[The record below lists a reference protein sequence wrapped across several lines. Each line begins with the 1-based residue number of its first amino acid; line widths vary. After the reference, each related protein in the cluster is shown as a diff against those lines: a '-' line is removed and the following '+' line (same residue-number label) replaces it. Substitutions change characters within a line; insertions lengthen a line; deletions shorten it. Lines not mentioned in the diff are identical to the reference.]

1 MYQSALEVCKS
12 MAQGVQ
18 FEVMTLKVLATRK
31 VIKERMDYKDYLGG
45 MVKEEMDWLERLQ
58 GTFLVDRTEVE
69 VTRLWETLET
79 KKVRK
84 HWNFLRKKLPT
95 EVLTFLEGK
104 KEFSISETGKSE
116 KREWDLQDVDG
127 SSKRFQLSNS
137 MRVAEDNGGWKYQE
151 ELIKDGI
158 LIKWY
163 DKYDS
168 KGREMICELDSF
180 HIDKEKR
187 IQRVIRWKLPFLNV
201 KIAQW
206 MWCIR
211 EDVP

>member
-1 MYQSALEVCKS
+1 
-12 MAQGVQ
+12 MAQNTK
-18 FEVMTLKVLATRK
+18 FEVMSLKVLATRK

-45 MVKEEMDWLERLQ
+45 RVKEEMDWLERLQ

-84 HWNFLRKKLPT
+84 HWNFLRKRLPT
-95 EVLTFLEGK
+95 EVLAFLEGK
-104 KEFSISETGKSE
+104 KEFSISETAKSE

-137 MRVAEDNGGWKYQE
+137 MRVAEDDGGWKYQE

-163 DKYDS
+163 GKYDS
-168 KGREMICELDSF
+168 KGREMICELDCF
-180 HIDKEKR
+180 YVDKEER
-187 IQRVIRWKLPFLNV
+187 IKRVIKWELPFINV

>member
-1 MYQSALEVCKS
+1 
-12 MAQGVQ
+12 MAQNTK
-18 FEVMTLKVLATRK
+18 FEVMSLKVLATRK

-45 MVKEEMDWLERLQ
+45 RVKEEMDWLERLQ

-95 EVLTFLEGK
+95 EVLAFLEGK
-104 KEFSISETGKSE
+104 KEFSISETAKSE

-137 MRVAEDNGGWKYQE
+137 MRVAEDDGGWKYQE

-163 DKYDS
+163 GKYDS
-168 KGREMICELDSF
+168 KGREMICELDCF
-180 HIDKEKR
+180 YVDKEER
-187 IQRVIRWKLPFLNV
+187 IKRVIKWELPFINV

>member
-1 MYQSALEVCKS
+1 
-12 MAQGVQ
+12 MAQNTK
-18 FEVMTLKVLATRK
+18 FEVMSLKVLATRK
-31 VIKERMDYKDYLGG
+31 GIKERMDYKDYLGG
-45 MVKEEMDWLERLQ
+45 RVKEEMDWLERLQ

-95 EVLTFLEGK
+95 EVLAFLEGK
-104 KEFSISETGKSE
+104 KEFSISETAKSE

-137 MRVAEDNGGWKYQE
+137 MRVAEDDGGWKYQE

-163 DKYDS
+163 GKYDS
-168 KGREMICELDSF
+168 KGREMICELDCF
-180 HIDKEKR
+180 YVDKEER
-187 IQRVIRWKLPFLNV
+187 IERVIKWELPFINV

>member
-1 MYQSALEVCKS
+1 
-12 MAQGVQ
+12 MAQNTK
-18 FEVMTLKVLATRK
+18 FEVMSLKVLATRK
-31 VIKERMDYKDYLGG
+31 GIKERMDYKDYLGG
-45 MVKEEMDWLERLQ
+45 RVKEEMDWLERLQ

-84 HWNFLRKKLPT
+84 HWNFLRKRLPT

-104 KEFSISETGKSE
+104 KEFSISETAKSE

-137 MRVAEDNGGWKYQE
+137 MRVAEDDGGWKYQE

-163 DKYDS
+163 GKYDS
-168 KGREMICELDSF
+168 KGREMICELDCF
-180 HIDKEKR
+180 YVDKEER
-187 IQRVIRWKLPFLNV
+187 IERVIKWELPFINV

>member
-1 MYQSALEVCKS
+1 
-12 MAQGVQ
+12 MAQNTK
-18 FEVMTLKVLATRK
+18 FEVMSLKVLATRK

-45 MVKEEMDWLERLQ
+45 RVKEEMDWLERLQ

-95 EVLTFLEGK
+95 EVLAFLEGK
-104 KEFSISETGKSE
+104 KEFSISETAKSE

-163 DKYDS
+163 GKYDS
-168 KGREMICELDSF
+168 KGREMICELDCF
-180 HIDKEKR
+180 YVDKEERIKR
-187 IQRVIRWKLPFLNV
+187 VKKWELPFINV

>member
-1 MYQSALEVCKS
+1 M
-12 MAQGVQ
+12 
-18 FEVMTLKVLATRK
+18 RK
-31 VIKERMDYKDYLGG
+31 
-45 MVKEEMDWLERLQ
+45 W
-58 GTFLVDRTEVE
+58 
-69 VTRLWETLET
+69 
-79 KKVRK
+79 
-84 HWNFLRKKLPT
+84 LPT

-116 KREWDLQDVDG
+116 KRKWDLQDVDG

-151 ELIKDGI
+151 ELIKDGV

-163 DKYDS
+163 GKYDS
-168 KGREMICELDSF
+168 KGREMICELDCF
-180 HIDKEKR
+180 YVDKEER
-187 IQRVIRWKLPFLNV
+187 IKRVIKWELPFINV

>member
-1 MYQSALEVCKS
+1 MYQFVLEVCKS
-12 MAQGVQ
+12 MAKHVK
-18 FEVMTLKVLATRK
+18 FEVMSLKVLATRK

-45 MVKEEMDWLERLQ
+45 RVKEEMDWLERLQ

-84 HWNFLRKKLPT
+84 HWNFLRKRLPT
-95 EVLTFLEGK
+95 EVLAFLEGK
-104 KEFSISETGKSE
+104 KEFSISETAKSE

-137 MRVAEDNGGWKYQE
+137 MRVAEDDGGWKYQE
-151 ELIKDGI
+151 ELIKDGV

-163 DKYDS
+163 GKYDS

-180 HIDKEKR
+180 YVDKEER
-187 IQRVIRWKLPFLNV
+187 IERVIKWELPFINV

>member
-12 MAQGVQ
+12 MAQNVQ

-45 MVKEEMDWLERLQ
+45 RVKEEMDWLERLQ

-104 KEFSISETGKSE
+104 KEFSLSETGKSE

-127 SSKRFQLSNS
+127 SLTRFHLSKI
-137 MRVAEDNGGWKYQE
+137 V
-151 ELIKDGI
+151 
-158 LIKWY
+158 
-163 DKYDS
+163 
-168 KGREMICELDSF
+168 
-180 HIDKEKR
+180 KEKKDKTGSYR
-187 IQRVIRWKLPFLNV
+187 EVQLIEDDVLVTQHDLFDPKGQLVLDMKDSIAMDDEGIIRSRPG
-201 KIAQW
+201 
-206 MWCIR
+206 
-211 EDVP
+211 